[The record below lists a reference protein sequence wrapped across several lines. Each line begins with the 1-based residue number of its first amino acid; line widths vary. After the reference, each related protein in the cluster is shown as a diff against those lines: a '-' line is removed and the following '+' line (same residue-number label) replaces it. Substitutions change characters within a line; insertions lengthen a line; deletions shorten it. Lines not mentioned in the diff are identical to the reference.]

1 MLFESILGHPLVQAD
16 NTWGLLGIML
26 ISVALAI
33 YLEQKYEWASKIS
46 GCIIALLLAMFMANI
61 GIIPVSCAL
70 YDNIVWDFVVP
81 LAIPLLLLKCNLK
94 KVWAQTGHMLGVYL
108 IGAVGTC
115 VGGLLAFFLLKGLY
129 VNLGGSAKDLAA
141 VTSMMTGTYIGGS
154 ANLAAMA
161 KTWEVNGTDL
171 TAAAV
176 VADNLLMA
184 LYFFALIAFAGM
196 RFFRKH
202 FSHPLIDD
210 LEQNTTRED
219 GQTQASAFWGR
230 KEISLKDIAVDLAFA
245 VAVVWVS
252 VMISGLFKSLFSGG
266 GVINEIFAK
275 FLGNQYVWIT
285 AISVAFAT
293 LKPEMADEMAGSQEI
308 GTYLIYLFLF
318 VIGAPANIMTV
329 VTKSPL
335 FLVLCFIMVF
345 TNMVF
350 CFVGAKLTKCNLE
363 DAIIASNANI
373 GGPTTAAG
381 MAISQG
387 WSALIAP
394 AMLVGVLGYILG
406 NYAGIVIGM
415 FLGA

>member
-1 MLFESILGHPLVQAD
+1 MLFDSILGHPLIQAD
-16 NTWGLLGIML
+16 NTWGLLGVML

-33 YLEQKYEWASKIS
+33 HLEQKYDWASKIS
-46 GCIIALLLAMFMANI
+46 GCIIALLMAMIMANI
-61 GIIPVSCAL
+61 GIIPVSSAL
-70 YDNIVWDFVVP
+70 YDDIVWGYVVP

-94 KVWAQTGHMLGVYL
+94 KVWAQTGKMLRVYL
-108 IGAVGTC
+108 IGSVGTC
-115 VGGLLAFFLLKGLY
+115 VGAIVAYTVLKGAY
-129 VNLGGSAKDLAA
+129 VSLGGSAKDLAA

-161 KTWEVNGTDL
+161 QTWGVNGTDL

-196 RFFRKH
+196 NFFRKH
-202 FSHPLIDD
+202 YSHPLIDD
-210 LEQNTTRED
+210 IEKNTHRD
-219 GQTQASAFWGR
+219 SDQTQASAFWGR
-230 KEISLKDIAVDLAFA
+230 KEISLKDIAIDFAFA
-245 VAVVWVS
+245 AAVVWAS
-252 VMISGLFKSLFSGG
+252 VLISNLFSSLFSGG
-266 GVINEIFAK
+266 GIANEILSK
-275 FLGNQYVWIT
+275 FLGNQYIWIT

-293 LKPEMADEMAGSQEI
+293 LKPEVADEMAGSQEI
-308 GTYLIYLFLF
+308 GTYLIYMFLF

-335 FLVLCFIMVF
+335 FLVLCFIIVF
-345 TNMVF
+345 INMVF
-350 CFVGAKLTKCNLE
+350 CFLGAKLTKCNLE

-387 WSALIAP
+387 WSPLIAP

-406 NYAGIVIGM
+406 NYAGILIGM